1 MLARV
6 AENLYWMGR
15 HLERTEN
22 TARLINATTQV
33 LLDSPA
39 GFDLGW
45 DGLTRVMGLS
55 HPGNATEFQV
65 VHTLLLDSDN
75 PGSVLMS
82 LRHARENARTLREV
96 LPREVWER
104 INALYLQAPELTAA
118 AMERS
123 RRHAAL
129 SEVIDAHLLLWGLLA
144 ETMSHDAAYLFVRLG
159 TLLERADMTSR
170 IVDLGSS
177 IIAATHGGLALE
189 TVWISILKALSAFQM
204 YRRHEDV
211 RIVPRRV
218 AAYLFDDRRFPRAVR
233 FCLEGVEGIVAELPQ
248 SRETLRATRQ
258 AARLL
263 SRFSRDLD
271 SMDRLPAWID
281 ELQRHLAD
289 IHYAIQNG
297 YFAGP

>member
-15 HLERTEN
+15 HLERAEN

-39 GFDLGW
+39 GIELGW
-45 DGLTRVMGLS
+45 AGLIRVMGLS
-55 HPGNATEFQV
+55 NQGDASEVQV
-65 VHTLLLDSDN
+65 VRTLLLDQDN
-75 PGSVLMS
+75 SGSVLMS

-104 INALYLQAPELTAA
+104 INAIYLRAPELTSA

-129 SEVIDAHLLLWGLLA
+129 SEVIDARLLLSGLLA
-144 ETMSHDAAYLFVRLG
+144 ETMSHDAAYLFIRLG

-170 IVDLGSS
+170 IVDLSS
-177 IIAATHGGLALE
+177 AIVSATPDGLGLE
-189 TVWISILKALSAFQM
+189 TAWISILKALGAFQM

-218 AAYLFDDRRFPRAVR
+218 VAYLFDDRRFPRAVR
-233 FCLEGVEGIVAELPQ
+233 FCLEGVEGIVAEFPQ
-248 SRETLRATRQ
+248 PRETLRAARQ

-263 SRFSRDLD
+263 SRLSRQAD
-271 SMDRLPAWID
+271 SLDRLPIWID

-289 IHYAIQNG
+289 IHFAIQEC
-297 YFAGP
+297 YFPAP